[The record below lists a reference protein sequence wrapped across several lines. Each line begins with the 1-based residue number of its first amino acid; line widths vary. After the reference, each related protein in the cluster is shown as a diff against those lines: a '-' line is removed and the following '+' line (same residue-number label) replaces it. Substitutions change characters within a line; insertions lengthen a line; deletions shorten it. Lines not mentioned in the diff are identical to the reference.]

1 MSVSWGTQYAK
12 LKTNLR
18 LAANRLRLLQKKK
31 TEQAM
36 KIRTEI
42 ADFLQS
48 NFLFKIFVIFF
59 ILADKEDR
67 ARIRVESIIRED
79 FIVEAYELL
88 EMFCELLLARFGL
101 IQQMK

>member
-31 TEQAM
+31 TEQAI
-36 KIRTEI
+36 KARTEI
-42 ADFLQS
+42 AEYL
-48 NFLFKIFVIFF
+48 NCIVNNLNLKKYFK

-67 ARIRVESIIRED
+67 ARIRVETIIRED
-79 FIVEAYELL
+79 FVVEAYELL
-88 EMFCELLLARFGL
+88 EMRVYLIFDFC
-101 IQQMK
+101 